1 MPSAF
6 SYLCINRPI
15 EFIDLFKNELKANI
29 ILFFRL
35 KRLRTACYKHHDNEN
50 SNNND
55 GDQGDDK
62 WIHICYYTRHMTIHE
77 NIKKQIIDAMRAKD
91 ALKLETLRGL
101 TALFSNEL
109 IAKGSAENFID
120 DESALALI
128 KRSVKQHKDSIEQF
142 DKGGR
147 KDLSDKERA
156 ELVILEVFLPQMM
169 SRDEIKKIAEA
180 KIAAG
185 GKPDAKKL
193 GQFMGM
199 LMKELKGKA
208 DGADVKAVVE
218 ELVK

>member
-1 MPSAF
+1 MA
-6 SYLCINRPI
+6 
-15 EFIDLFKNELKANI
+15 
-29 ILFFRL
+29 
-35 KRLRTACYKHHDNEN
+35 
-50 SNNND
+50 
-55 GDQGDDK
+55 
-62 WIHICYYTRHMTIHE
+62 TIHE

-109 IAKGSAENFID
+109 IAKGSAEQFID

-180 KIAAG
+180 KIAAE

-218 ELVK
+218 ELAK